1 MMGRSAGTFGSL
13 GAVLALTLCLAA
25 CETATP
31 YQPLATTN
39 AVDGGF
45 TDKRLDDT
53 HFRVT
58 FQGNALTSRE
68 QVDNYLLYRAAE
80 LTVQNGF
87 DWFEMIDRNT
97 HDQSTA
103 FVVGDGYWSPAW
115 RVHGHWG
122 WGVWAGNF
130 GPYDNADFESVD
142 RYEAVADIGVGR
154 GTRPADDTRAF
165 DARQVMQNLSA
176 QIVRPAAT
184 K

>member
-1 MMGRSAGTFGSL
+1 MIGRPAGVSL
-13 GAVLALTLCLAA
+13 GAVLALTLGLAA

-31 YQPLATTN
+31 YQPLAAAN
-39 AVDGGF
+39 ATYGGF
-45 TDKRLDDT
+45 TDKRLDDS

-58 FQGNALTSRE
+58 FQGNSVTSRE

-87 DWFEMIDRNT
+87 DWFEMIDRDT
-97 HDQSTA
+97 HDHSTSL
-103 FVVGDGYWSPAW
+103 VVGGGYWAPYW

-122 WGVWAGNF
+122 WGVWG
-130 GPYDNADFESVD
+130 GPWGPGDDDIQTID

-154 GTRPADDTRAF
+154 GPRSADDARAF